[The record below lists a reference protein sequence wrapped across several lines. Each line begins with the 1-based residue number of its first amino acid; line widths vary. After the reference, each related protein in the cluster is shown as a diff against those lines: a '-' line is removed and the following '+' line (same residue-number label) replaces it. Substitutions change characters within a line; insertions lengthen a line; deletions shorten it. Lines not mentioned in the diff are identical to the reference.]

1 MSDAAPRTWADVER
15 AFATVPRPE
24 LAAIAAKAAR
34 SALPAVAALEAVY
47 GPEAREWAS
56 ACATTVATVDGFADG
71 LPVSR
76 FRLAVAAETARCAAA
91 ATADAAR
98 RVGPS
103 PLVEAAE
110 LAYAAVAFA
119 ADACRAESPVRA
131 AGLAMQACRAAAGGG
146 PVPADLPG

>member
-1 MSDAAPRTWADVER
+1 MTWPEVER
-15 AFATVPRPE
+15 RFATLPRPE
-24 LAAIAAKAAR
+24 LAVTVAASAR
-34 SALPAVAALEAVY
+34 SAIPSISALEAVY

-56 ACATTVATVDGFADG
+56 ACAASVATVEGFADG

-98 RVGPS
+98 RNGPS

-119 ADACRAESPVRA
+119 ADACRAESPTRA
-131 AGLAMQACRAAAGGG
+131 AGLAMQACRAAAGGD
-146 PVPADLPG
+146 PPPADLAPTP

>member
-1 MSDAAPRTWADVER
+1 MATWADVER
-15 AFATVPRPE
+15 AFAAVPRPE
-24 LAAIAAKAAR
+24 LAAAVAR
-34 SALPAVAALEAVY
+34 SAREVLPAVAALEGGY
-47 GPEAREWAS
+47 GPEARGWAA
-56 ACATTVATVDGFADG
+56 ACVAAVVAVEGFADG

-76 FRLAVAAETARCAAA
+76 FKLAVAAETARCAAA

-98 RVGPS
+98 RHGPS

-119 ADACRAESPVRA
+119 ADACRAEGAGRA

-146 PVPADLPG
+146 PVPAGLPGG